1 MNTLALGQISQQ
13 TIFAAAKPAQADVR
27 RGKRAINFSQ
37 TILGSLLD
45 FFGSAVVGA
54 ISAKLE
60 LDSLTLRG
68 LCSVVNDADGVI
80 VDPKHEASRLLIGL
94 ERNVR
99 KLRTLAAQAQT
110 KRSLRKTQNAMAKL
124 VQVSDALER
133 VVIELKLA
141 ITEHDA
147 KVAVQTEGTGQL
159 AYKLSDQQV
168 EQFEG
173 CITSERAPTA
183 RMREASRRYATQVT
197 SR

>member
-1 MNTLALGQISQQ
+1 MTTVALCPISQQ

-27 RGKRAINFSQ
+27 RGKRAISFSQ

-45 FFGSAVVGA
+45 FCGSKVVGA

-60 LDSLTLRG
+60 LDTLTLRG
-68 LCSVVNDADGVI
+68 LCSVVNDAAGVI
-80 VDPKHEASRLLIGL
+80 VDPKHEATRLLIGL

-99 KLRTLAAQAQT
+99 KLRTLAAEAQT
-110 KRSLRKTQNAMAKL
+110 NRSLRKTQNAMAKL
-124 VQVSDALER
+124 VQVSDALAR
-133 VVIELKLA
+133 VVVELKLA

-147 KVAVQTEGTGQL
+147 KVTVQAEGTGQL
-159 AYKLSDQQV
+159 VYLLSDQEM

-173 CITSERAPTA
+173 CITSERVPTA